1 MNKTFAVATLAAVAA
16 AWGEDLGH
24 HGLSR
29 GYDADLSYAQSGH
42 GRVGYGRVGY
52 GGRSVQGGYDVNTVL
67 GRQHGHHTQQQKM
80 DLGDHEY
87 GNDDHELGNDDR
99 EYGNDD
105 REYGTNGGAL
115 GGEHAASNRLI
126 RVGGVANKM
135 NGLVHVSKA
144 RADMDRS
151 SDHEGHRGHI
161 GYNRRIAHEHGR
173 EFGDRDGSQYGNTD
187 TIDLT
192 AENDDHGEPHHDD
205 HDDRESNHDDEA
217 RHIGVWDHDI
227 EQYGRRVQGSAGVR
241 GYGRG
246 YGQLGRHHERGIS
259 GHGKGYSQM
268 HGEGPSADV
277 RGYDRGYQG
286 DADLG
291 VSYRQ
296 GYGIAHGSGYGGSYD
311 GAGQDHALDIEE
323 GRGYGRGYGY
333 GRDLGYGRG
342 YGYGDDLGY
351 GRGYGYGRDLGYAE
365 RSYGNGYDSRSYGA
379 R

>member
-52 GGRSVQGGYDVNTVL
+52 GGRYVQGGYDVNTVL

-99 EYGNDD
+99 EYGND
-105 REYGTNGGAL
+105 GGAL

-161 GYNRRIAHEHGR
+161 GYNRRIAHE
-173 EFGDRDGSQYGNTD
+173 
-187 TIDLT
+187 
-192 AENDDHGEPHHDD
+192 
-205 HDDRESNHDDEA
+205 
-217 RHIGVWDHDI
+217 
-227 EQYGRRVQGSAGVR
+227 
-241 GYGRG
+241 
-246 YGQLGRHHERGIS
+246 
-259 GHGKGYSQM
+259 
-268 HGEGPSADV
+268 
-277 RGYDRGYQG
+277 
-286 DADLG
+286 
-291 VSYRQ
+291 
-296 GYGIAHGSGYGGSYD
+296 
-311 GAGQDHALDIEE
+311 
-323 GRGYGRGYGY
+323 
-333 GRDLGYGRG
+333 
-342 YGYGDDLGY
+342 
-351 GRGYGYGRDLGYAE
+351 
-365 RSYGNGYDSRSYGA
+365 
-379 R
+379 